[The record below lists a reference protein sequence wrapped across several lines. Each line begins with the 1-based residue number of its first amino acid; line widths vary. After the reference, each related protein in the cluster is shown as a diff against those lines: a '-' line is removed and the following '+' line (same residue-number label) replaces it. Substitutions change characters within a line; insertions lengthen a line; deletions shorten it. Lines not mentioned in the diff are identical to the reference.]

1 MVAVLVGERID
12 VHEDVVDGVLGLL
25 VVHDVFLF
33 AVIEGD
39 ILIAEVGADLGEQ
52 CRVEGDG
59 NGELGVGEHLPL
71 DGCDLGVHALTDLE
85 SVDLG
90 VAVGA
95 DGVGAVGVGVEAGDV
110 LAAGGERTDHL
121 KGVPVGLAGRKEQR
135 LHLVDQ
141 GAGRGASIFALVLH
155 DLVVGALGKRS
166 HEVIAALDIARPLVH
181 TGLADLLAVS
191 LGDVELA
198 VGVFGKALLLGHGLD
213 ALGVE
218 AVLGVVEVD
227 VIGEVAD
234 VGVERGDVIGE
245 FHGNP
250 LMAGKRGEQPG
261 LGAVGDDDLVVGADA
276 LLVDQA
282 TDELDALAGRGALAQ
297 DDAGIAVLANA
308 GLLGD
313 GVGLLG
319 LLVVGGA
326 QRGRARDA
334 LLIDASLGISVVT
347 IFPLRGVVANEG
359 VAVGRAL
366 GLVLKAGLDRGIL
379 VAVLVCGLNAKMFDI
394 ARAEVLGTTVVR
406 VAVCRELAAHVDLG
420 AGERRSRHGHNGRRS
435 KGKAAAKLL
444 ERVDRMSKPH
454 DPSQP
459 LKPRKSMRNFS

>member
-1 MVAVLVGERID
+1 MVAVLIGERVD

-52 CRVEGDG
+52 CGVERDGD
-59 NGELGVGEHLPL
+59 GELGVGEHLPL
-71 DGCDLGVHALTDLE
+71 NGRDLGIHAVTDLE
-85 SVDLG
+85 GVDLG

-95 DGVGAVGVGVEAGDV
+95 DGIGAVGVGVEAGDI
-110 LAAGGERTDHL
+110 LAAGGEGTDHL
-121 KGVPVGLAGRKEQR
+121 EGVPVGLAGLEEQR

-141 GAGRGASIFALVLH
+141 GAGRGASIFTLVLH
-155 DLVVGALGKRS
+155 DLVVSAFSQRG
-166 HEVIAALDIARPLVH
+166 HEVIATLDIARPLVH
-181 TGLADLLAVS
+181 TGLADLLAVGF
-191 LGDVELA
+191 GDVELA
-198 VGVFGKALLLGHGLD
+198 VGVLGKALLLGHGLD
-213 ALGVE
+213 ALGME
-218 AVLGVVEVD
+218 TVLGVIEVY

-245 FHGNP
+245 LHSNP

-282 TDELDALAGRGALAQ
+282 ADELDALAGRGTLAQ

-308 GLLGD
+308 SLLGD
-313 GVGLLG
+313 GIGLFG
-319 LLVVGGA
+319 LLVIGGA
-326 QRGRARDA
+326 QRGRAGNA
-334 LLIDASLGISVVT
+334 LLVDASLGICVVA

-359 VAVGRAL
+359 VAVGCAL
-366 GLVLKAGLDRGIL
+366 GLVLKTGLDRGVL
-379 VAVLVCGLNAKMFDI
+379 VAVLVCGLNAKVLDI
-394 ARAEVLGTTVVR
+394 ARTEVLGTAVVR
-406 VAVCRELAAHVDLG
+406 VAVCRKLAAHVDLG
-420 AGERRSRHGHNGRRS
+420 AGERRSRHGHDGRCS
-435 KGKAAAKLL
+435 KRKAAAELF

-459 LKPRKSMRNFS
+459 LKPRGTVQDFS